1 MQNQVQAVREG
12 RCPSCGKKSHFV
24 YSGEQHWPLRV
35 AQAAGISPVVQLWT
49 CKNCHSTLSES
60 NLG

>member
-1 MQNQVQAVREG
+1 MQNQAQTVRQG
-12 RCPSCGKKSHFV
+12 QCPSCGKHTSFT

-49 CKNCHSTLSES
+49 CKSCNSTLSET
-60 NLG
+60 NLN